1 MVKYLAEEQV
11 RLGHEVTVVTSS
23 VGITDSPREEVI
35 NGVRVIRLRPS
46 KLIYNDLTAPFEGPD
61 IKEVDIIHV
70 HSQNSYFSVKVAEG
84 LSIGMLL

>member
-23 VGITDSPREEVI
+23 VGITDSPREEII

-46 KLIYNDLTAPFEGPD
+46 KLIYNDLTVPFEGSD
-61 IKEVDIIHV
+61 LKEVDIIHV
-70 HSQNSYFSVKVAEG
+70 RSQNSYFSVKVAEG
-84 LSIGMLL
+84 LSIGMLP